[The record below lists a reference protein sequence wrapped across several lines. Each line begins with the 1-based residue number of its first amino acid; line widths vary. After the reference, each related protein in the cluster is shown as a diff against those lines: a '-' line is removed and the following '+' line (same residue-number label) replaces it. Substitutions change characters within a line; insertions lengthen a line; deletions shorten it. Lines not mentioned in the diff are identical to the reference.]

1 MTKPAFPT
9 RLLIVERDEA
19 ARTFLR
25 RRLSRLGYEVKATGE
40 AAEALKWAE
49 AQAFDLALVDL
60 HGPEEV
66 GADGASGFETV
77 KRLRTLRLPA
87 ELKILAVG
95 AEGAHEDV
103 REALALGADD
113 CLPRPLTIALAHSR
127 IEMLTG
133 KGRQDGG
140 RAAAQSDLVVRLE
153 SLDEAAERTEALSAM
168 VSELGHHVCTR
179 LNTLLGAAT
188 VLTSLCRTEELK
200 PSIATL
206 ETAAVAIDEII
217 VQALGFPER
226 RNRAPKTKVRVLVV
240 EHEAET
246 RLALH
251 QLLNAT
257 ETPVEL
263 VETAAGLDAAFA
275 TDQGFF
281 DLIVMNLA
289 SPDVTAGIRA
299 IRRAERDN
307 KTRRTPVLVF
317 GETAQGEGQ
326 ALGVGADLYVRQP
339 MTARALL
346 TALAEALVREA
357 EDVRAVA

>member
-1 MTKPAFPT
+1 MMTKPAFPT
-9 RLLIVERDEA
+9 RLLIVERDDA

-25 RRLSRLGYEVKATGE
+25 RRLSRLGYEVKATG
-40 AAEALKWAE
+40 AADEALGWAE
-49 AQAFDLALVDL
+49 AQPFDLALVDL
-60 HGPEEV
+60 HA
-66 GADGASGFETV
+66 ADETQGLASGFETV
-77 KRLRTLRLPA
+77 RRLRAIRLPA

-95 AEGAHEDV
+95 GHGAAEDV
-103 REALALGADD
+103 AEALALGADD
-113 CLPRPLTIALAHSR
+113 CLFRPLAVGVAHSR
-127 IEMLTG
+127 IGMLTG
-133 KGRQDGG
+133 RGG
-140 RAAAQSDLVVRLE
+140 REGAQSDLVARLE
-153 SLDEAAERTEALSAM
+153 NLDEAAARTEALSAM
-168 VSELGHHVCTR
+168 VSELGHQACTR

-200 PSIATL
+200 PAIGTI
-206 ETAAVAIDEII
+206 ETAAAAIDEII
-217 VQALGFPER
+217 VQALGFPDR
-226 RNRAPKTKVRVLVV
+226 RNRAPKTKVRVLVA

-257 ETPVEL
+257 ETHVEL

-281 DLIVMNLA
+281 DLIIMNLA
-289 SPDVTAGIRA
+289 APDVTAGIRA

-317 GETAQGEGQ
+317 GETAEGEGQ

-339 MTARALL
+339 LTARALL
-346 TALAEALVREA
+346 TSLAEALVREA

>member
-1 MTKPAFPT
+1 MMTKPAFPT

-40 AAEALKWAE
+40 ADEALSWVE
-49 AQAFDLALVDL
+49 SQPFDLALVDL
-60 HGPEEV
+60 HSADEAA
-66 GADGASGFETV
+66 GAASGFETV
-77 KRLRTLRLPA
+77 RRLRAARLPA
-87 ELKILAVG
+87 ELKILALG
-95 AEGAHEDV
+95 TEGAPEDV
-103 REALALGADD
+103 SEALALGADD
-113 CLPRPLTIALAHSR
+113 CLLRPLSVALAHSR

-133 KGRQDGG
+133 RG
-140 RAAAQSDLVVRLE
+140 AAQSDLVVRLE
-153 SLDEAAERTEALSAM
+153 SLDEAAARTEALSAM
-168 VSELGHHVCTR
+168 VSELGHQVCTR

-200 PSIATL
+200 PAIETI
-206 ETAAVAIDEII
+206 ETAAGAIDKII
-217 VQALGFPER
+217 VQALGFPDR
-226 RNRAPKTKVRVLVV
+226 RGRAPKTKVRVLVA

-251 QLLNAT
+251 KLLNAT
-257 ETPVEL
+257 ETHVEL
-263 VETAAGLDAAFA
+263 VETTAGLDAAFA
-275 TDQGFF
+275 TDSGFF
-281 DLIVMNLA
+281 DLIIMNLA
-289 SPDVTAGIRA
+289 APDVTAGIRA

-317 GETAQGEGQ
+317 GEAAEGEGQ

-339 MTARALL
+339 LTARALL

>member
-1 MTKPAFPT
+1 MMTKPALPT

-25 RRLSRLGYEVKATGE
+25 RRLSRLGYEVKATGQ
-40 AAEALKWAE
+40 AAEALSWVE
-49 AQAFDLALVDL
+49 AQPFDLALVDL
-60 HGPEEV
+60 RGPDEAGGE
-66 GADGASGFETV
+66 SGFDTV
-77 KRLRTLRLPA
+77 RRLRAARLPA

-95 AEGAHEDV
+95 GEGASEDV
-103 REALALGADD
+103 GEALALGADD
-113 CLPRPLTIALAHSR
+113 CLLRPLPIGVVHSR

-133 KGRQDGG
+133 RGDRG
-140 RAAAQSDLVVRLE
+140 AAQSNLVVRLE
-153 SLDEAAERTEALSAM
+153 SLGEAAERTEALSAM

-179 LNTLLGAAT
+179 LNTLLGAAN

-200 PSIATL
+200 PAIATI
-206 ETAAVAIDEII
+206 ETAADAIDKII
-217 VQALGFPER
+217 VEALGFPDR
-226 RNRAPKTKVRVLVV
+226 RKRTPKTKVRVLVA
-240 EHEAET
+240 EHDAET

-257 ETPVEL
+257 ETHVEL

-275 TDQGFF
+275 TESGFF

-289 SPDVTAGIRA
+289 APDVTAGVRA
-299 IRRAERDN
+299 IRRAERNN

-317 GETAQGEGQ
+317 GETAEGEGQ

-339 MTARALL
+339 LTARALL

-357 EDVRAVA
+357 DDVRAVA

>member
-25 RRLSRLGYEVKATGE
+25 RRLTRLGYEVKATGE
-40 AAEALKWAE
+40 P
-49 AQAFDLALVDL
+49 AQAISWSESQVFDLALVDL
-60 HGPEEV
+60 HAGDEAAGIE
-66 GADGASGFETV
+66 SGFETV
-77 KRLRTLRLPA
+77 RRLRAIRIPA

-95 AEGAHEDV
+95 TEGAPEDV
-103 REALALGADD
+103 TEALALGADD
-113 CLPRPLTIALAHSR
+113 CMLRPLAVATAHAR

-133 KGRQDGG
+133 RGG
-140 RAAAQSDLVVRLE
+140 RGTAQSDLVVRLE
-153 SLDEAAERTEALSAM
+153 SLDEAAARTEAVSAM
-168 VSELGHHVCTR
+168 VSELGHQVCTR
-179 LNTLLGAAT
+179 LNTLLGAAS
-188 VLTSLCRTEELK
+188 VLTSLCRTEELN
-200 PSIATL
+200 PAIETL

-226 RNRAPKTKVRVLVV
+226 RSRAPKTKVRVLGAD
-240 EHEAET
+240 HEAET

-251 QLLNAT
+251 KLLSAT
-257 ETPVEL
+257 ETHIEL
-263 VETAAGLDAAFA
+263 VETSAGLDAAIA
-275 TDQGFF
+275 TDSGFF

-289 SPDVTAGIRA
+289 APDVTAGIRA

-317 GETAQGEGQ
+317 GETAEGEGQ
-326 ALGVGADLYVRQP
+326 ALAVGADLYVRQP
-339 MTARALL
+339 LTARALL